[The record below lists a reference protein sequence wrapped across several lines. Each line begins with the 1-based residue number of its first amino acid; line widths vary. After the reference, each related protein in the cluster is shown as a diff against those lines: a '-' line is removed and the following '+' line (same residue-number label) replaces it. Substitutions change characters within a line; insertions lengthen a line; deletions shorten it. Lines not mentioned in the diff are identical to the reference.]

1 MRARRKY
8 VVSTIPLLF
17 IVFCLLMYLFVLQA
31 GLYFWWGV
39 GCGLAAYGICFSMVK
54 LRLFP
59 ILKWLLLG
67 ILLSIIALAV
77 YVLLYPHIK
86 Y

>member
-1 MRARRKY
+1 MRTRRRY

-31 GLYFWWGV
+31 GPHFWWGA
-39 GCGLAAYGICFSMVK
+39 GCGLAAYGICFAMVK

-59 ILKWLLLG
+59 VLKWLLFA
-67 ILLSIIALAV
+67 IMFAIFALTA
-77 YVLLYPHIK
+77 YGLLYPYII